1 MQLSKV
7 QLQRCRQCCQDIR
20 LLCGVDCRTVSTRDI
35 QILRDTPPLPDFCD
49 ECSYIRC
56 RARAT
61 HAYGCNESYRWHS
74 PYLYYCPLGL
84 AFVAQ
89 CICSEAGELEG
100 GITAGP
106 FLTNDREDAQEQVA
120 ELTSAVCIDPVPQW
134 SREQSDAL
142 GRLLEFLCQ
151 GMLSEGFR
159 PLPAAL
165 RAEQEETAD
174 LGASLQEEH
183 QLQQLIEQQDRE
195 GAKELMDRVFS
206 QAYAANGGDT
216 EAMRHRVMELSVMLS
231 RACVS
236 AGADVQEIFG
246 RSDYLA
252 AIREFSTVDQLYGW
266 ITSVLRRFMDYTFE
280 FQQVRHSNALFNAQ
294 RFIRQHYAEKLTLES
309 IAAEVCLSPGYLS
322 SLFKAEAG
330 ESLFAYLNRF
340 RVKRS
345 QQLLLES
352 NASLVDVAHACGF
365 EDQSY
370 FARVFKK
377 YTGVSPGKYR
387 QKKGRV

>member
-1 MQLSKV
+1 
-7 QLQRCRQCCQDIR
+7 
-20 LLCGVDCRTVSTRDI
+20 
-35 QILRDTPPLPDFCD
+35 
-49 ECSYIRC
+49 
-56 RARAT
+56 
-61 HAYGCNESYRWHS
+61 
-74 PYLYYCPLGL
+74 
-84 AFVAQ
+84 
-89 CICSEAGELEG
+89 
-100 GITAGP
+100 
-106 FLTNDREDAQEQVA
+106 
-120 ELTSAVCIDPVPQW
+120 
-134 SREQSDAL
+134 
-142 GRLLEFLCQ
+142 
-151 GMLSEGFR
+151 
-159 PLPAAL
+159 
-165 RAEQEETAD
+165 
-174 LGASLQEEH
+174 
-183 QLQQLIEQQDRE
+183 
-195 GAKELMDRVFS
+195 
-206 QAYAANGGDT
+206 
-216 EAMRHRVMELSVMLS
+216 MRHRVMELSVMLS